1 MANAR
6 GEANAPAT
14 ADTVRVAIDVTPTLG
29 RRSGIGHLVAELLH
43 AIDDQTT
50 NPGRDATPGREA
62 TPGGE
67 ATLELVPFAVTFRGR
82 HAATTEQRGPMP
94 ARPLRAL
101 WKRANF
107 PPIEWWTGPVDVV
120 HGTNFVVPPTSLAAA
135 LVSVHDLTP
144 VRFPELCTPDTLEY
158 PALIRRAVARGAHV
172 HTDSQF
178 VADEVCE
185 WLRLDA
191 DRVHVIRP
199 GIPGPD
205 PKPGDLAPRSPAP
218 LAGKPYVLALGTVEP
233 RKNIPLLVRS
243 FGRLAGTFPEVQ
255 LVIAGSDAWG
265 GPDVTAAIAALPTAI
280 RERVVRLGYVD
291 DLKRA
296 ELLVGAAVFAYPS
309 RYEGFGFPP
318 LEAMRAGVPVVSTTA
333 GSLPEVLGD
342 AALLVEPD
350 DEDAFTHALTQ
361 VLGDVGLASCLRQR
375 GTVRAQITSWPSC
388 ARALTALY
396 RTLAGKQ
403 F

>member
-1 MANAR
+1 M
-6 GEANAPAT
+6 
-14 ADTVRVAIDVTPTLG
+14 
-29 RRSGIGHLVAELLH
+29 AELLQ
-43 AIDDQTT
+43 AIGDQATD
-50 NPGRDATPGREA
+50 PGSAATPGS
-62 TPGGE
+62 GE
-67 ATLELVPFAVTFRGR
+67 TLELVPFAVTFRGR
-82 HAATTEQRGPMP
+82 HAAATHQRGPMP

-107 PPIEWWTGPVDVV
+107 PPIEWWTGPIDVV
-120 HGTNFVVPPTSLAAA
+120 HGTNFVVPPTRGAAT

-158 PALIRRAVARGAHV
+158 PALIRRAVAHGAHV

-205 PKPGDLAPRSPAP
+205 PKTDHPNRDDPNSDDLAPRSPA
-218 LAGKPYVLALGTVEP
+218 LLGTRPYLLALGTVEP
-233 RKNIPLLVRS
+233 RKNTPLLVRS
-243 FGRLAGTFPEVQ
+243 FGRLARTFPEVQ
-255 LVIAGSDAWG
+255 LVIAGADAWG

-291 DLKRA
+291 DGTRA
-296 ELLVGAAVFAYPS
+296 ELLAGAAVFAYPS

-350 DEDAFTHALTQ
+350 NEDAFTHALTQ
-361 VLGDVGLASCLRQR
+361 VFGDVGLAGCLSGR
-375 GTVRAQITSWPSC
+375 GTIRAQITSWPSC
-388 ARALTALY
+388 ARAMTSLY
-396 RTLAGKQ
+396 RTLAGRQ

>member
-6 GEANAPAT
+6 REANAPAK
-14 ADTVRVAIDVTPTLG
+14 ADAVRVAIDVTATLG
-29 RRSGIGHLVAELLH
+29 RRSGIGHLVAELLQ
-43 AIDDQTT
+43 AIHDQTT
-50 NPGRDATPGREA
+50 DATDDATSGSEA
-62 TPGGE
+62 T
-67 ATLELVPFAVTFRGR
+67 TELVPFAVTFRGR
-82 HAATTEQRGPMP
+82 HAAATHQRWPMP

-107 PPIEWWTGPVDVV
+107 PPIEWWTGPIDVV
-120 HGTNFVVPPTSLAAA
+120 HGTNFVVPPTRRAAA

-144 VRFPELCTPDTLEY
+144 VRFPELCTPDTLQY
-158 PALIRRAVARGAHV
+158 PALICRAVARGAHV

-205 PKPGDLAPRSPAP
+205 PRPDDLAARSPSP
-218 LAGKPYVLALGTVEP
+218 PAGKPYVLALGTVEP

-243 FGRLAGTFPEVQ
+243 FGRLARTFPEVQ
-255 LVIAGSDAWG
+255 LVIAGADAWG
-265 GPDVTAAIAALPTAI
+265 GPDVTAAIAALPSATS
-280 RERVVRLGYVD
+280 ERVVRVGYVD
-291 DLKRA
+291 DRMRA
-296 ELLVGAAVFAYPS
+296 ELLAGAAVFAYPS

-361 VLGDVGLASCLRQR
+361 VLRDVGLAGCLRRR

-388 ARALTALY
+388 ARAMTALY
-396 RTLAGKQ
+396 RTLAGRQ

>member
-1 MANAR
+1 M
-6 GEANAPAT
+6 
-14 ADTVRVAIDVTPTLG
+14 
-29 RRSGIGHLVAELLH
+29 AELLD
-43 AIDDQTT
+43 AIDDQTA
-50 NPGRDATPGREA
+50 NPGSDMAR
-62 TPGGE
+62 GGE

-82 HAATTEQRGPMP
+82 RAAATHQRGPMP

-158 PALIRRAVARGAHV
+158 PALIRRSVARGAHV

-205 PKPGDLAPRSPAP
+205 PKPGDPKPDDLARPAP

-265 GPDVTAAIAALPTAI
+265 GPDVTAAIAALPTATS
-280 RERVVRLGYVD
+280 ERVVRVGYVD
-291 DLKRA
+291 DRMRA
-296 ELLVGAAVFAYPS
+296 ELLAGAAVFAYPS

-333 GSLPEVLGD
+333 GSLSEVLGD

-350 DEDAFTHALTQ
+350 NEDAFTHALTQ

-375 GTVRAQITSWPSC
+375 GTVRAQITSWTSC
-388 ARALTALY
+388 ARAMAALY
-396 RTLAGKQ
+396 RTLAGRQ